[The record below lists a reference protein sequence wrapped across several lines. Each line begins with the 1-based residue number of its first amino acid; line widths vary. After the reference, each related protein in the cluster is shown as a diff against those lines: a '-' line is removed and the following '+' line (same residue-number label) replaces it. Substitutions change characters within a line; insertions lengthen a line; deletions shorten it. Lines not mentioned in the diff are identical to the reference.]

1 MRFYLVCLS
10 VTLFYCSTG
19 STQCISND
27 ILAVNK
33 LNENQLLTRLEVL
46 SSDSFAGRKFASKE
60 NIQVQQYLITQ
71 LQAANIS
78 PFKGQYLH
86 SFEHEQM
93 FSTKQGANII
103 GLIKGRLHP
112 EKYIV
117 LTAHYDHLGKKG
129 SKFFPGADD
138 NASGVSSLLAFGE
151 ALSLNPLNHS
161 VILLF
166 TDGEEV
172 SLLGAK
178 YFVKQQEQLLKDIK
192 LNINIDMIA
201 GSKKTK
207 KLRYISSPMAQLVNE
222 QQQQCL
228 AKLRKKSSVKIV
240 KGFRSHRTNN
250 SLDKRTNWRMASD
263 HGVFAKQD
271 IPYIYFG
278 IGTHKNYHSV
288 SDSFENI
295 NVPFYLSAATSIYQQ
310 LRFIDLVI

>member
-1 MRFYLVCLS
+1 MRFHLICLS
-10 VTLFYCSTG
+10 LTLFYCSIG
-19 STQCISND
+19 STQCIND
-27 ILAVNK
+27 DAYAASR

-46 SSDSFAGRKFASKE
+46 TSDTFAGRKFASKE
-60 NIQVQQYLITQ
+60 NTQVQQYLITQ
-71 LQAANIS
+71 LQEANVS

-86 SFEHEQM
+86 SFEHQQL

-103 GLIKGRLHP
+103 GLIKGRLYP

-129 SKFFPGADD
+129 SKIYPGADD

-151 ALSLNPLNHS
+151 ALSQNPLNHS

-178 YFVKQQEQLLKDIK
+178 HFVKQQEQVLKDIK
-192 LNINIDMIA
+192 LNINVDMIA

-228 AKLRKKSSVKIV
+228 AQLRNKSAVKVV
-240 KGFRSHRTNN
+240 KGFRSHRTSN

-288 SDSFENI
+288 SDSFDNI
-295 NVPFYLSAATSIYQQ
+295 NVPFYLNAATSIYQQ
-310 LRFIDLVI
+310 LRFWDLAI